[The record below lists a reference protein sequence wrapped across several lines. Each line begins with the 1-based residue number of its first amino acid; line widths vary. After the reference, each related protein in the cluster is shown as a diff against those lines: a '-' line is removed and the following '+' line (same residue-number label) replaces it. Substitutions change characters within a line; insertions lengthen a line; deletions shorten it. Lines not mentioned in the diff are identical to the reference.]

1 MKQGAE
7 MAGRTAEDSG
17 TRSGFLTASGGGGPT
32 ILRILLGSQLR
43 RLRVARNIT
52 REQAGYAIRASHAK
66 ISRLEL
72 GRVGFKERDV
82 ADLLTMYGVTDPEE
96 RNPLLALARQANAPG
111 WWHKYGD
118 LLPNWFEVYVGLEE
132 AASIVRTYE
141 VQFIPG
147 LLQSPEY
154 ARAVIML
161 VHGSAST
168 EEVDRRV
175 SLRLARQ
182 KRLTRPGAPTLWAV
196 MDEAVLRRPI
206 GGIEVLRAQIDHLLR
221 VVELPNVKLQIM
233 PFEHGGHAAAGGPF
247 SILRFPEQDLPDV
260 VYMEQLTSALYLD
273 KVEETDHYMRVM
285 DRLCVQAYSLSDSKR
300 FLRELRDELAESTEP
315 AESAEPAE
323 PAG

>member
-1 MKQGAE
+1 M
-7 MAGRTAEDSG
+7 
-17 TRSGFLTASGGGGPT
+17 LTTSGGGGPT

-43 RLRVARNIT
+43 RLRLAKDIT

-82 ADLLTMYGVTDPEE
+82 ADLLTMYGVTDPAE
-96 RNPLLALARQANAPG
+96 RDPLLALARQANAPG
-111 WWHKYGD
+111 WWHQYGD

-147 LLQSPEY
+147 LLQSPQY

-161 VHGSAST
+161 VHGGAST

-182 KRLTRPGAPTLWAV
+182 ERLTRPDAPTLWAV

-206 GGIEVLRAQIDHLLR
+206 GGPEVLRAQIDHLLE

-247 SILRFPEQDLPDV
+247 SILRFPERDLPDV

-273 KVEETDHYMRVM
+273 KRDETDHYMRVM

-300 FLRELRDELAESTEP
+300 FLRALRDELA
-315 AESAEPAE
+315 
-323 PAG
+323 G

>member
-1 MKQGAE
+1 
-7 MAGRTAEDSG
+7 MARQTAEESG
-17 TRSGFLTASGGGGPT
+17 EQGGVLAYAGGGGPT
-32 ILRILLGSQLR
+32 ILRILLGAQLR
-43 RLRVARNIT
+43 RLRVAKDIT

-82 ADLLTMYGVTDPEE
+82 ADLLTMYGVTDTQE
-96 RNPLLALARQANAPG
+96 RAPLLTLARQANAPG

-161 VHGSAST
+161 VHGGAT
-168 EEVDRRV
+168 ADEVDRRV
-175 SLRLARQ
+175 ALRLARQ
-182 KRLTRPGAPTLWAV
+182 ERLTRPDAPTLWAV

-206 GGIEVLRAQIDHLLR
+206 GGPQVLRAQIDHLLE
-221 VVELPNVKLQIM
+221 VVELPNVRLQIM
-233 PFEHGGHAAAGGPF
+233 PFDRGGHAAAGGPF
-247 SILRFPEQDLPDV
+247 SILRFPERDLPDV
-260 VYMEQLTSALYLD
+260 VYMEQLTSALYVD
-273 KVEETDHYMRVM
+273 KLEETDHYMQVM
-285 DRLCVQAYSLSDSKR
+285 DRLCIQAYSVSESR
-300 FLRELRDELAESTEP
+300 EFLRELREELP
-315 AESAEPAE
+315 D
-323 PAG
+323 